1 MKSTLKL
8 LVITEPKLKP
18 NVVKSVEEG
27 FEGEATSTQL
37 RMKDAS
43 ARQIF
48 EVGLEIRRLTRDYGA
63 LYSVDDRLDVAL
75 ATNVD
80 GVQLEPEYMPID
92 IAKEIALNML
102 IGASICSLRE
112 AVESEKLGGHF
123 LGTGS
128 VNPSPTKPN
137 VPVIGL
143 EGLRLIV
150 KSVEIPVIAI
160 GNTTESKVL
169 EVMETGVVGV
179 AVISAVMGAPSVRK
193 ATAKLGRLVDK
204 AYATRRAL

>member
-18 NVVKSVEEG
+18 NVVESVEEG

-43 ARQIF
+43 TRQIF
-48 EVGLEIRRLTRDYGA
+48 EVGLEIRRLSRGYGA

-75 ATNVD
+75 ATNAD
-80 GVQLEPEYMPID
+80 GVQLEPGYMPID
-92 IAKEIALNML
+92 IVKEIAPNML

-123 LGTGS
+123 LEAGS
-128 VNPSPTKPN
+128 VNPS

-143 EGLRLIV
+143 EGLRLIA
-150 KSVEIPVIAI
+150 KSVEVPVIAI
-160 GNTTESKVL
+160 GGTTESKVL

-179 AVISAVMGAPSVRK
+179 AVISAVMGTPSVRK

-204 AYATRRAL
+204 VYATCRVL